1 MKRNIILVS
10 VSLTCGLVLAM
21 LLAAVVQPA
30 HAQAGSSPTGN
41 CEAGWELHI
50 AIEESSSGNGQ
61 AAAYRLCVATGELWY
76 VEKDTMK
83 KVKVK

>member
-1 MKRNIILVS
+1 MKRIIVLVS
-10 VSLTCGLVLAM
+10 LSLTCGLVLAM

-50 AIEESSSGNGQ
+50 ASEESYRGAGQ
-61 AAAYRLCVATGELWY
+61 AAAYRFCASSGELWY

>member
-1 MKRNIILVS
+1 MKRIIVLVS

-21 LLAAVVQPA
+21 LFATVVQPA
-30 HAQAGSSPTGN
+30 HAQASSSPTGD

-50 AIEESSSGNGQ
+50 ANGAGQ
-61 AAAYRLCVATGELWY
+61 AAAYRSCASSGELWY
-76 VEKDTMK
+76 VEKDKMK